1 MNSSVHFKADVQI
14 HIAFHED
21 KHRSECKTLKK
32 GTEHLGKLHFQT
44 SPATRVVKKHCF
56 EMCCYLFTDEDDCK
70 AIPTHMPLF
79 HGKTVKQKMALHPMF
94 NLLCL

>member
-14 HIAFHED
+14 RIAFHED

-44 SPATRVVKKHCF
+44 SPATRVVK
-56 EMCCYLFTDEDDCK
+56 
-70 AIPTHMPLF
+70 
-79 HGKTVKQKMALHPMF
+79 
-94 NLLCL
+94 